1 MRCIIGKAQDGMFGF
16 GWMVSIVS
24 KEVNINV
31 MGGLLMSET
40 MTG

>member
-1 MRCIIGKAQDGMFGF
+1 VRCIIGKAQDGMFG
-16 GWMVSIVS
+16 WMVSIVS
-24 KEVNINV
+24 KGININV